1 MVLLCSSLEALPYLT
16 TAWSATR
23 GNPRAAQALERK
35 RMGSAL
41 ILRWTIGISVAVAVY
56 QTVTFY
62 LGLQTSAEFDKV
74 WGYAFA
80 GMLAFWVDEDSKRR
94 PEFDRP
100 SFDIG
105 LFLYLAW
112 LVYLPYYLLKTR
124 GRNGWLWILGFLVL
138 GFLGALLQLAVYAAS

>member
-1 MVLLCSSLEALPYLT
+1 
-16 TAWSATR
+16 
-23 GNPRAAQALERK
+23 
-35 RMGSAL
+35 MGSAL

-56 QTVTFY
+56 QAVTFY
-62 LGLQTSAEFDKV
+62 LGLQTSAEFGKV
-74 WGYAFA
+74 WGYAFT

-105 LFLYLAW
+105 LFMYLAW

-124 GRNGWLWILGFLVL
+124 GRNGWLWILGFLLL